1 MSTRKRHRAKQNIF
15 RQIWKLTSA
24 IPKWLI
30 SWFLRTLL
38 VIGRKPRF
46 AKSGFVLPTTA
57 LLLIILAL
65 VVGSLIFR
73 SFSRTNQVL
82 AAREQKVI
90 YNAATPAI
98 DRAKAKLEYL
108 FKQDDRLPGGV
119 PSSAVLS
126 SMMLNDGLNGVAAN
140 STKHPY
146 TFPDE
151 KRLDIDHDG
160 KLDNI
165 WAFPVDSS
173 GSKIGDTTTVYSILS
188 ATESGTGTSAVTID
202 KSTDAQKAATLVVR
216 NAPLSSFQNSL
227 SGCKTDSRTPEN
239 GWYQLNSATLRKNF
253 QVDAFVINN
262 KTSAK
267 TVTTLE
273 LQQDRQVDKGNK
285 WGVWFRNDLEIF
297 PYPTFNFNGAM
308 HTEGNLIVG
317 GDDNKV
323 IGYMISSHNSCL
335 YNQDASKITVAK
347 QANFQGEIISGNVR
361 DDQFK
366 NESYFHLFNG
376 LGNAP
381 TRNENIN
388 KLNKDTD
395 SITPNDDN
403 LVSKIAL
410 DPVALF
416 TRNESKHRDSSGWSR
431 DGDWE
436 NRELVKRRRIFNDIS
451 PQPYVDD
458 TYRADNRY
466 GPKPKYSELLEIPS
480 GKKVG
485 DEITS
490 VTELT
495 ENAPPSGSD
504 KFGFD
509 GYWERRARANG
520 LRLIVGERLD
530 LGNTYGWEGTNDP
543 LYPPSS
549 TAITHETRQR
559 RTLRDNLA
567 AVQATA
573 VYHYENG
580 NSGYFPVACL
590 ATTAHPGT
598 NQTIDNST
606 NFTLRN
612 FFIGRGTNGWE
623 YAPPTTNETTFA
635 DNIASSKPLG
645 KALRNLAYFAG
656 DPDGAFPPK
665 QETSG
670 SIVHPYSYLA
680 MWGDFSNLRR
690 VIKKLDVDS
699 IKYADLSIADKT
711 YLQTASCSMGMLAH
725 NIKDAED
732 ITTKLIADGKN
743 VVSLGEHIWQGFVG
757 KGSGTIDL
765 SQSFC
770 DASTKKCKL
779 PNPELLLAG
788 LKDDEKQQLM
798 SFNTSR
804 QIARDRKYG
813 FLSPATSSS
822 TFSFK
827 DGSKD
832 YIFDFSPECNP
843 TDTSYIFKA
852 AFSGGG
858 GGLDPKKAGMS
869 MVCEVVTKYPSLY
882 YLFPTV
888 DHDHD
893 GNNDTATGGVDHRQP
908 TSEKYIDDAYI
919 KGTSVNGSYTYKAL
933 NNTDIANMAIA
944 PKTTTWVL
952 PKTTTAPTAPNV
964 GNQVTDPD
972 GNTVYVPFLDTALSN
987 GREMMSVRVLNVDLD
1002 LLRSNKVV
1010 NDTWLPVKDGIVY
1023 AFREDAVRE
1032 DSIARPAS
1040 KDWST
1045 YKDDPTNA
1053 DYRMKANTPQDPPVN
1068 ADNGISS
1075 KPVDYYPDPDRR
1087 PYGFRLRN
1095 GRNLKRNATGISAS
1109 DNING
1114 LTFVSDNPVYV
1125 QGDFNLHSTDGT
1137 ISNLLEEFT
1146 EKLGSDWT
1154 TNPNFYTGRSTVDS
1168 KFADATQD
1176 TWRAT
1181 EILADAITILSNNFI
1196 DGSIEDAFTKAIEPG
1211 LNTTNTSYQNQNRP
1225 NYNSTKL
1232 TNLNYWIRE
1241 EPYKPTTVSTL
1252 GESPV
1257 KLNRDGYPLYCKVNT
1272 IPCPTSNVEAYD
1284 GTPTTETFR
1293 AFSRTE
1299 RKKELVKAAETRVNS
1314 ILISGLVPSQAK
1326 QSYGGLHNFPRFL
1339 EYWRTEID
1347 AGTFIPLH
1355 ISGSFLQL
1363 NFSTS
1368 ATGPFDQDAWE
1379 PNSTPSSDEHM
1390 RYYEPPA
1397 RRWGYD
1403 VGLQYAP
1410 AGAAARR
1417 FVTLNNT
1424 RSEFYRELP
1433 VDDPYI
1439 KNLRCTKLGTQ
1450 QIDSSASCS

>member
-1 MSTRKRHRAKQNIF
+1 M
-15 RQIWKLTSA
+15 
-24 IPKWLI
+24 
-30 SWFLRTLL
+30 
-38 VIGRKPRF
+38 
-46 AKSGFVLPTTA
+46 
-57 LLLIILAL
+57 
-65 VVGSLIFR
+65 
-73 SFSRTNQVL
+73 
-82 AAREQKVI
+82 
-90 YNAATPAI
+90 
-98 DRAKAKLEYL
+98 
-108 FKQDDRLPGGV
+108 
-119 PSSAVLS
+119 
-126 SMMLNDGLNGVAAN
+126 
-140 STKHPY
+140 
-146 TFPDE
+146 
-151 KRLDIDHDG
+151 
-160 KLDNI
+160 
-165 WAFPVDSS
+165 
-173 GSKIGDTTTVYSILS
+173 
-188 ATESGTGTSAVTID
+188 
-202 KSTDAQKAATLVVR
+202 
-216 NAPLSSFQNSL
+216 
-227 SGCKTDSRTPEN
+227 
-239 GWYQLNSATLRKNF
+239 
-253 QVDAFVINN
+253 
-262 KTSAK
+262 
-267 TVTTLE
+267 
-273 LQQDRQVDKGNK
+273 
-285 WGVWFRNDLEIF
+285 
-297 PYPTFNFNGAM
+297 
-308 HTEGNLIVG
+308 
-317 GDDNKV
+317 
-323 IGYMISSHNSCL
+323 
-335 YNQDASKITVAK
+335 
-347 QANFQGEIISGNVR
+347 
-361 DDQFK
+361 
-366 NESYFHLFNG
+366 
-376 LGNAP
+376 
-381 TRNENIN
+381 
-388 KLNKDTD
+388 
-395 SITPNDDN
+395 
-403 LVSKIAL
+403 
-410 DPVALF
+410 
-416 TRNESKHRDSSGWSR
+416 
-431 DGDWE
+431 
-436 NRELVKRRRIFNDIS
+436 
-451 PQPYVDD
+451 
-458 TYRADNRY
+458 
-466 GPKPKYSELLEIPS
+466 
-480 GKKVG
+480 
-485 DEITS
+485 
-490 VTELT
+490 
-495 ENAPPSGSD
+495 
-504 KFGFD
+504 
-509 GYWERRARANG
+509 
-520 LRLIVGERLD
+520 
-530 LGNTYGWEGTNDP
+530 GNTYGWEGTNDP
-543 LYPPSS
+543 LYPSSS

-573 VYHYENG
+573 IYHHEKG
-580 NSGYFPVACL
+580 NSGYFPAACL
-590 ATTAHPGT
+590 ATTVHPGT
-598 NQTIDNST
+598 ATTLTRSK
-606 NFTLRN
+606 NFQIRD

-623 YAPPTTNETTFA
+623 YAPPTASETDFA
-635 DNIASSKPLG
+635 SAIASTQPLG
-645 KALRNLAYFAG
+645 KVLRNLAYFAG

-670 SIVHPYSYLA
+670 STVHPYPYLT
-680 MWGDFSNLRR
+680 MWGNFSNLRR
-690 VIKKLDVDS
+690 VVSKLDAGTA
-699 IKYADLSIADKT
+699 YADLSIADKT
-711 YLQTASCSMGMLAH
+711 YLQTAGCTTGMLAG
-725 NIKDAED
+725 NISNAE
-732 ITTKLIADGKN
+732 TAKN
-743 VVSLGEHIWQGFVG
+743 NLVSSNSAVNLGEHIWQVFAGLG
-757 KGSGTIDL
+757 GNPDLTGT
-765 SQSFC
+765 FC
-770 DASTKKCKL
+770 DASGNCKT
-779 PNPELLLAG
+779 PPIEVLLAG
-788 LKDDEKQQLM
+788 LDAADRADAV
-798 SFNTSR
+798 SFNTAR
-804 QIARDRKYG
+804 QIERDRKYG
-813 FLSPATSSS
+813 FLLSPASS
-822 TFSFK
+822 TPFSFTH
-827 DGSKD
+827 GGKD
-832 YIFDFSPECNP
+832 YKFNFSPECNP
-843 TDTSYIFKA
+843 SDTSYVYGSLKW
-852 AFSGGG
+852 GGG
-858 GGLDPKKAGMS
+858 KGLDPKKAGLS
-869 MVCEVVTKYPSLY
+869 MLCELQVKYPSLY
-882 YLFPTV
+882 YLFPVV

-893 GNNDTATGGVDHRQP
+893 GNNDTATGGIDHRQP

-933 NNTDIANMAIA
+933 SNTDIANMAIA

-1068 ADNGISS
+1068 ADNGISP

-1225 NYNSTKL
+1225 NYDTTKL
-1232 TNLNYWIRE
+1232 TNLKYWIRE

-1257 KLNRDGYPLYCKVNT
+1257 KLNRDGYPLYCKVDT
-1272 IPCPTSNVEAYD
+1272 IPCPTSNLEAYD

-1293 AFSRTE
+1293 AFSSTD

>member
-151 KRLDIDHDG
+151 KRLDIDNDD
-160 KLDNI
+160 KLDNV

-173 GSKIGDTTTVYSILS
+173 GNKIGDTTTVYSILS

-262 KTSAK
+262 NTSAK

-317 GDDNKV
+317 GDDKKV
-323 IGYMISSHNSCL
+323 TGYMISSHNSCL

-347 QANFQGEIISGNVR
+347 QANFQGEIISGNVK

-495 ENAPPSGSD
+495 ENAPPVVQI
-504 KFGFD
+504 
-509 GYWERRARANG
+509 N
-520 LRLIVGERLD
+520 LD
-530 LGNTYGWEGTNDP
+530 LTVTGNAE
-543 LYPPSS
+543 
-549 TAITHETRQR
+549 R
-559 RTLRDNLA
+559 
-567 AVQATA
+567 VQ
-573 VYHYENG
+573 
-580 NSGYFPVACL
+580 
-590 ATTAHPGT
+590 
-598 NQTIDNST
+598 
-606 NFTLRN
+606 
-612 FFIGRGTNGWE
+612 
-623 YAPPTTNETTFA
+623 
-635 DNIASSKPLG
+635 
-645 KALRNLAYFAG
+645 
-656 DPDGAFPPK
+656 
-665 QETSG
+665 
-670 SIVHPYSYLA
+670 
-680 MWGDFSNLRR
+680 
-690 VIKKLDVDS
+690 
-699 IKYADLSIADKT
+699 
-711 YLQTASCSMGMLAH
+711 
-725 NIKDAED
+725 
-732 ITTKLIADGKN
+732 
-743 VVSLGEHIWQGFVG
+743 
-757 KGSGTIDL
+757 
-765 SQSFC
+765 
-770 DASTKKCKL
+770 
-779 PNPELLLAG
+779 
-788 LKDDEKQQLM
+788 
-798 SFNTSR
+798 
-804 QIARDRKYG
+804 
-813 FLSPATSSS
+813 
-822 TFSFK
+822 
-827 DGSKD
+827 
-832 YIFDFSPECNP
+832 
-843 TDTSYIFKA
+843 
-852 AFSGGG
+852 
-858 GGLDPKKAGMS
+858 
-869 MVCEVVTKYPSLY
+869 MVC
-882 YLFPTV
+882 
-888 DHDHD
+888 
-893 GNNDTATGGVDHRQP
+893 
-908 TSEKYIDDAYI
+908 
-919 KGTSVNGSYTYKAL
+919 
-933 NNTDIANMAIA
+933 
-944 PKTTTWVL
+944 
-952 PKTTTAPTAPNV
+952 
-964 GNQVTDPD
+964 
-972 GNTVYVPFLDTALSN
+972 
-987 GREMMSVRVLNVDLD
+987 
-1002 LLRSNKVV
+1002 
-1010 NDTWLPVKDGIVY
+1010 
-1023 AFREDAVRE
+1023 
-1032 DSIARPAS
+1032 AS
-1040 KDWST
+1040 
-1045 YKDDPTNA
+1045 
-1053 DYRMKANTPQDPPVN
+1053 
-1068 ADNGISS
+1068 
-1075 KPVDYYPDPDRR
+1075 
-1087 PYGFRLRN
+1087 
-1095 GRNLKRNATGISAS
+1095 
-1109 DNING
+1109 
-1114 LTFVSDNPVYV
+1114 
-1125 QGDFNLHSTDGT
+1125 
-1137 ISNLLEEFT
+1137 
-1146 EKLGSDWT
+1146 
-1154 TNPNFYTGRSTVDS
+1154 
-1168 KFADATQD
+1168 
-1176 TWRAT
+1176 
-1181 EILADAITILSNNFI
+1181 
-1196 DGSIEDAFTKAIEPG
+1196 
-1211 LNTTNTSYQNQNRP
+1211 
-1225 NYNSTKL
+1225 
-1232 TNLNYWIRE
+1232 
-1241 EPYKPTTVSTL
+1241 
-1252 GESPV
+1252 
-1257 KLNRDGYPLYCKVNT
+1257 
-1272 IPCPTSNVEAYD
+1272 
-1284 GTPTTETFR
+1284 
-1293 AFSRTE
+1293 
-1299 RKKELVKAAETRVNS
+1299 
-1314 ILISGLVPSQAK
+1314 
-1326 QSYGGLHNFPRFL
+1326 
-1339 EYWRTEID
+1339 
-1347 AGTFIPLH
+1347 
-1355 ISGSFLQL
+1355 
-1363 NFSTS
+1363 
-1368 ATGPFDQDAWE
+1368 
-1379 PNSTPSSDEHM
+1379 
-1390 RYYEPPA
+1390 
-1397 RRWGYD
+1397 
-1403 VGLQYAP
+1403 
-1410 AGAAARR
+1410 
-1417 FVTLNNT
+1417 
-1424 RSEFYRELP
+1424 
-1433 VDDPYI
+1433 
-1439 KNLRCTKLGTQ
+1439 
-1450 QIDSSASCS
+1450 